1 MIVEEKSPARTAGKA
16 LKALDKQDRKC
27 DICGATFVG
36 SGKAKYCPK
45 PARCKYIA
53 RRIREA
59 NA

>member
-36 SGKAKYCPK
+36 SGKALYCSAK
-45 PARCKYIA
+45 CKYTA

-59 NA
+59 KA